1 MFQKPFLRSELKFST
16 KLYIFSKISTLFFQ
30 LAYEIIVHYF
40 RDETD
45 AELEPGQNQFQ
56 YEFNPGQQ
64 KENFEF

>member
-1 MFQKPFLRSELKFST
+1 MKN
-16 KLYIFSKISTLFFQ
+16 YQ

-45 AELEPGQNQFQ
+45 AELEPAQGQFQ